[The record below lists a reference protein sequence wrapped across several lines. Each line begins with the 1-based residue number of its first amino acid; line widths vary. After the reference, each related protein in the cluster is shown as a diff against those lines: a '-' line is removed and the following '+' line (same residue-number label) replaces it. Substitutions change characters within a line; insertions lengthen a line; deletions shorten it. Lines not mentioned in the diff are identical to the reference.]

1 MRRRCYYL
9 DDFLLL
15 GSPVLE
21 ECATALEELLGVFHR
36 LGLPIAPDKL
46 ERPTTKLLFLGFELD
61 TVAMEVRLPTQK
73 LEELKELVRHCQGRK
88 SCTMKELESCSPGSA
103 AE

>member
-1 MRRRCYYL
+1 M
-9 DDFLLL
+9 L
-15 GSPVLE
+15 GSSVLE
-21 ECATALEELLGVFHR
+21 ECATALVGVFHR

-73 LEELKELVRHCQGRK
+73 LEELIKELVRHCQGRK